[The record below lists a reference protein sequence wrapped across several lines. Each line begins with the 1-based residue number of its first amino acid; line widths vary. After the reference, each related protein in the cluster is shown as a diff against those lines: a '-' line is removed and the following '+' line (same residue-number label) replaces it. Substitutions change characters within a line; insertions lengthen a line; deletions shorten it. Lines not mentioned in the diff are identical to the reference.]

1 MCWREATWQ
10 IINAYGHKTY
20 QGSDILQGAPIHKF
34 ASPLNEVI
42 MRGHVTNRIHFTSI
56 SKRPMDIELGK
67 VLTYS
72 ERLPSLK
79 PHDSNHM
86 TNIKARGNLKIFY
99 FHYHKTYGQ

>member
-1 MCWREATWQ
+1 
-10 IINAYGHKTY
+10 
-20 QGSDILQGAPIHKF
+20 
-34 ASPLNEVI
+34 
-42 MRGHVTNRIHFTSI
+42 
-56 SKRPMDIELGK
+56 MDIELGK

-86 TNIKARGNLKIFY
+86 TNIKACFNLKNFY